1 MKKENVLEEKLN
13 IIEWCQT
20 LQRVPDD
27 IWFQALRE
35 GSWAIADVISHFIV
49 WDAFL
54 IKDRIPYFISGQSVP
69 NVPIDVEE
77 MNKGAIK
84 YARSGI
90 SKEEIL
96 EQFNVT
102 RKKLVDQIERI
113 PTQYFYND
121 YQFGT
126 KKVRLNHY
134 FSSLIQHD
142 LKHKEEII
150 QFLIHNQ
157 IYNKNR

>member
-1 MKKENVLEEKLN
+1 MKKENVLEEKLYL
-13 IIEWCQT
+13 IEWCQT

-35 GSWAIADVISHFIV
+35 GSWAIVDVISHFIV
-49 WDAFL
+49 WDVFL

-90 SKEEIL
+90 SKEEL
-96 EQFNVT
+96 LNQFSVT
-102 RKKLVDQIERI
+102 RKQLVDGIGRI

-126 KKVRLNHY
+126 KKVKLNHY

-142 LKHKEEII
+142 LKHKEEIM
-150 QFLIHNQ
+150 QFLIQN
-157 IYNKNR
+157 